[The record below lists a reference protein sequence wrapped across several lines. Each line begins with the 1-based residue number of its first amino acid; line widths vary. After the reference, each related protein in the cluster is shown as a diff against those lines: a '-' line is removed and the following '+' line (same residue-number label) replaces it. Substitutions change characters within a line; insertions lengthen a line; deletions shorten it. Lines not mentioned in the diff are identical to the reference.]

1 MYASE
6 DMDMTTDTII
16 QNNADIQRNTD
27 LQNSAEVIQTPR
39 KIWIIAFIFAFLGL
53 LCDGADLGFLAV
65 SLTSLKAEF
74 HLTGFQTGTL
84 GSLTLLGSAIG
95 GLFGGWACDRFGR
108 VRIIVI
114 FVAYSSILTCAL
126 GFTHTYEQFAIIRVF
141 GSMGLGVLYIA
152 CNVLISEMVPTKH
165 RSTALATLM
174 TGYTLGSL
182 LATLLA
188 GHIIPEHGWRFLYW
202 IAITPIILSLFM
214 HFMVPEPASWK
225 KSKEIRAAQTSRQP
239 QATRKRQNP
248 YLEILKDKKHG
259 TMFILWIIS
268 TGALQFGYYG
278 VSNWLPA
285 YLESDL
291 GIKFKEMAMY
301 MVGTF
306 LIMIF
311 AKIIAGIIADKIGRR
326 AVFAFGTIGTA
337 LFIPVIV
344 YFNTP
349 ASILWMMLFFGF
361 LYGMPYAINA
371 TYMTE
376 SFPTSIRGSAVG
388 GAYNIGKVL
397 SIFSPLT
404 IGYLSQNGSIG
415 TGLLVM
421 AGAYFICGVIPLL
434 FIKDRLFNPQKAD

>member
-1 MYASE
+1 MLAYE
-6 DMDMTTDTII
+6 DRDMTTDTIE
-16 QNNADIQRNTD
+16 QSTD
-27 LQNSAEVIQTPR
+27 RQQVLHTPK
-39 KIWIIAFIFAFLGL
+39 KIWIVAFIFAFLVL
-53 LCDGADLGFLAV
+53 LCDGADLGFLAL
-65 SLTSLKAEF
+65 SLTSLKNEF
-74 HLTGFQTGTL
+74 HLTGLQTGTL
-84 GSLTLLGSAIG
+84 GSLTLLGSACG
-95 GLFGGWACDRFGR
+95 GLVGGWACDRFGR
-108 VRIIVI
+108 VRVIVVCI
-114 FVAYSSILTCAL
+114 AFSSIMTCIL
-126 GFTHTYEQFAIIRVF
+126 GFSQSYMQFAVLRTF
-141 GSMGLGVLYIA
+141 GSMGLGALYIA
-152 CNVLISEMVPTKH
+152 CNILISEMVPTKH
-165 RSTALATLM
+165 RSTALAALM

-188 GHIIPEHGWRFLYW
+188 GHIVPEFGWRMLYW
-202 IAITPIILSLFM
+202 IAITPIVLSVLM
-214 HFMVPEPASWK
+214 HFCVPEPLSWK
-225 KSKEIRAAQTSRQP
+225 KARELKAIAPVSSSKPSRG
-239 QATRKRQNP
+239 KNP
-248 YLEILKDKKHG
+248 YLEILRDKKHG
-259 TMFILWIIS
+259 TMFVLWIIS

-306 LIMIF
+306 LIMMF
-311 AKIIAGIIADKIGRR
+311 AKIIAGIVADKLGRR

-344 YFNTP
+344 YLNTP
-349 ASILWMMLFFGF
+349 ANILWLMLFFGF

-404 IGYLSQNGSIG
+404 IGYLSQSGSIG
-415 TGLLVM
+415 LGLLVM

-434 FIKDRLFNPQKAD
+434 FIKNKLYDPQKAD

>member
-1 MYASE
+1 
-6 DMDMTTDTII
+6 MTTDTIT
-16 QNNADIQRNTD
+16 QDRPVA
-27 LQNSAEVIQTPR
+27 VIETPK
-39 KIWIIAFIFAFLGL
+39 KIWITAFVFAFLAL
-53 LCDGADLGFLAV
+53 LCDGADLGFLAL

-74 HLTGFQTGTL
+74 HLTGVQAGTL

-108 VRIIVI
+108 VRIIVF

-126 GFTHTYEQFAIIRVF
+126 GFTQSYMQFACIRVL
-141 GSMGLGVLYIA
+141 GAMGLGALYIA
-152 CNVLISEMVPTKH
+152 CNVLMSEMVPTKH
-165 RSTALATLM
+165 RTTVLATLM

-188 GHIIPEHGWRFLYW
+188 GHIIPDHGWRYLYW
-202 IAITPIILSLFM
+202 LSITPIVLSFFM

-225 KSKEIRAAQTSRQP
+225 ISFERRARVHAQQPAVKST
-239 QATRKRQNP
+239 NP
-248 YLEILKDKKHG
+248 YREIFKERRHG
-259 TMFILWIIS
+259 VMFLLWVVS

-291 GIKFKEMAMY
+291 DIKFKEMAMY

-306 LIMIF
+306 MIMIF
-311 AKIIAGIIADKIGRR
+311 AKIIAGMIADRLGRR

-344 YFNTP
+344 YLNTP
-349 ASILWMMLFFGF
+349 MNILWLMLMFGF
-361 LYGMPYAINA
+361 LYGIPYAINA

-376 SFPTSIRGSAVG
+376 SFPTSMRGSAVG
-388 GAYNIGKVL
+388 GAYNVGKVL

-404 IGYLSQNGSIG
+404 IGYLSQQGSIG
-415 TGLLVM
+415 LGLLVM
-421 AGAYFICGVIPLL
+421 AAAYFICGVIPLL

>member
-1 MYASE
+1 
-6 DMDMTTDTII
+6 MTTDVVAQKGSTE
-16 QNNADIQRNTD
+16 A
-27 LQNSAEVIQTPR
+27 IQTP
-39 KIWIIAFIFAFLGL
+39 KKVWITAFIFAFLTL
-53 LCDGADLGFLAV
+53 LCDGADLGFLAL

-74 HLTGFQTGTL
+74 HLTGVQAGTL

-108 VRIIVI
+108 VRVIVFFI
-114 FVAYSSILTCAL
+114 AFSSIFTCAL
-126 GFTHTYEQFAIIRVF
+126 GFTHSYVQFASVRVI
-141 GSMGLGVLYIA
+141 GSMGLGALYIA
-152 CNVLISEMVPTKH
+152 CNILMSEMVPTKH
-165 RSTALATLM
+165 RTTVLATLM
-174 TGYTLGSL
+174 TGYTLGTL

-188 GHIIPEHGWRFLYW
+188 GHIIPEHGWRVLYW
-202 IAITPIILSLFM
+202 IAIIPIVLSVIM
-214 HFMVPEPASWK
+214 HLVVPEPESWK
-225 KSKEIRAAQTSRQP
+225 KSRQLRLVKVDKDVKK
-239 QATRKRQNP
+239 AKGLNP
-248 YLEILKDKKHG
+248 YAEIFKDKKHG
-259 TMFILWIIS
+259 TMFLLWVIS

-291 GIKFKEMAMY
+291 GIKFKEMTMY

-306 LIMIF
+306 IIMIF
-311 AKIIAGIIADKIGRR
+311 AKILAGLVADKLGRR

-344 YFNTP
+344 YLNTP
-349 ASILWMMLFFGF
+349 TNILWMMLFFGF

-388 GAYNIGKVL
+388 GAYNVGKVL

-415 TGLLVM
+415 LGLLVM

>member
-1 MYASE
+1 MPHVFLSE
-6 DMDMTTDTII
+6 ERDMATDTITSSSTI
-16 QNNADIQRNTD
+16 QA
-27 LQNSAEVIQTPR
+27 IQTPK
-39 KIWIIAFIFAFLGL
+39 KIWITAFIFAFLAL
-53 LCDGADLGFLAV
+53 LCDGADLGFLAL
-65 SLTSLKAEF
+65 SLTSLKTEF
-74 HLTGFQTGTL
+74 HLTGVQAGTL

-108 VRIIVI
+108 VRIIVFFI
-114 FVAYSSILTCAL
+114 AYSSILTCAL
-126 GFTHTYEQFAIIRVF
+126 GFTHSFEQFAIVRVF
-141 GSMGLGVLYIA
+141 GSMGLGALYIA
-152 CNVLISEMVPTKH
+152 CNVLMSEMVPTKH
-165 RSTALATLM
+165 RTTVLAALM

-188 GHIIPEHGWRFLYW
+188 GHIIPDHGWRYLYW
-202 IAITPIILSLFM
+202 LSITPIVLSFFM
-214 HFMVPEPASWK
+214 YFMVPEPESWK
-225 KSKEIRAAQTSRQP
+225 KSRQIRAAQTDGGMK
-239 QATRKRQNP
+239 AVKRENP
-248 YLEILKDKKHG
+248 YREIFKEKKHG
-259 TMFILWIIS
+259 VMFLLWVIS

-285 YLESDL
+285 YLESEL

-306 LIMIF
+306 IIMIF
-311 AKIIAGIIADKIGRR
+311 AKIIAGMIADRLGRR

-344 YFNTP
+344 YLNTP
-349 ASILWMMLFFGF
+349 VNILWLMLFFGF
-361 LYGMPYAINA
+361 LYGIPYAINA

-388 GAYNIGKVL
+388 GAYNVGKVL

-415 TGLLVM
+415 LGLLVM

>member
-1 MYASE
+1 MATEALKQDTASGG
-6 DMDMTTDTII
+6 II
-16 QNNADIQRNTD
+16 QT
-27 LQNSAEVIQTPR
+27 SKKV
-39 KIWIIAFIFAFLGL
+39 WITAFIFSFLAL
-53 LCDGADLGFLAV
+53 LADGADLGFLAL

-74 HLTGFQTGTL
+74 NLTGLQTGTL
-84 GSLTLLGSAIG
+84 GSLTLLGSAVG
-95 GLFGGWACDRFGR
+95 GLLGGWACDRFGR

-114 FVAYSSILTCAL
+114 CIAFSSLLTCAL
-126 GFTHTYEQFAIIRVF
+126 GFTHSYLQFAMLRTI
-141 GSMGLGVLYIA
+141 GAMGLGALYIA
-152 CNVLISEMVPTKH
+152 CNILISEMVPTKH

-188 GHIIPEHGWRFLYW
+188 GNLVPEYGWRMLYW
-202 IAITPIILSLFM
+202 IAVTPIVLSIFM
-214 HFMVPEPASWK
+214 YFLVPEPGSWK
-225 KSKEIRAAQTSRQP
+225 QSRDQKRAAQLRSNEP
-239 QATRKRQNP
+239 VKRKNP
-248 YLEILKDKKHG
+248 YIEILRDKKHRVI
-259 TMFILWIIS
+259 FILWIIS

-311 AKIIAGIIADKIGRR
+311 AKIIAGIIADRLGRR

-344 YFNTP
+344 YLNTP
-349 ASILWMMLFFGF
+349 TNILWLMLLFGF

-388 GAYNIGKVL
+388 GAYNVGKVL

-415 TGLLVM
+415 LGLLVM

-434 FIKDRLFNPQKAD
+434 FIKDRLYNPQKAD

>member
-1 MYASE
+1 MPHILSE
-6 DMDMTTDTII
+6 DMDMTTENVT
-16 QNNADIQRNTD
+16 QNNGGQLDAGE
-27 LQNSAEVIQTPR
+27 AIQTPK
-39 KIWIIAFIFAFLGL
+39 KIWITAFIFAFFTL
-53 LCDGADLGFLAV
+53 LCDGADLGFLAL
-65 SLTSLKAEF
+65 SLTSLKTEF
-74 HLTGFQTGTL
+74 HLTGVQAGTL
-84 GSLTLLGSAIG
+84 GSLTLLGSAVG
-95 GLFGGWACDRFGR
+95 GLIGGWACDRFGR
-108 VRIIVI
+108 VRIIVFFI
-114 FVAYSSILTCAL
+114 AFSSVLTCAL
-126 GFTHTYEQFAIIRVF
+126 GFTHSYMQFAILRTV
-141 GSMGLGVLYIA
+141 GAMGLGALYIA
-152 CNVLISEMVPTKH
+152 CNILMSEMVPTKH
-165 RSTALATLM
+165 RSTVLATLM

-202 IAITPIILSLFM
+202 LAITPIILSVLM
-214 HFMVPEPASWK
+214 HFIVPEPESWK
-225 KSKEIRAAQTSRQP
+225 KARQLKMLVTP
-239 QATRKRQNP
+239 QSTQAVKRQNP
-248 YLEILKDKKHG
+248 YWEILRDKKHG
-259 TMFILWIIS
+259 TMFVLWILS

-306 LIMIF
+306 LIMMF
-311 AKIIAGIIADKIGRR
+311 AKIIAGIIADKLGRR

-344 YFNTP
+344 YLNTP
-349 ASILWMMLFFGF
+349 ANILWLMLFFGF
-361 LYGMPYAINA
+361 LYGIPYAINA

-404 IGYLSQNGSIG
+404 IGFLSQNGSIG
-415 TGLLVM
+415 LGLLVM

-434 FIKDRLFNPQKAD
+434 FIKDRLFNPQKAE

>member
-1 MYASE
+1 MPQFPSK
-6 DMDMTTDTII
+6 DKDMTTDKMTES
-16 QNNADIQRNTD
+16 NTD
-27 LQNSAEVIQTPR
+27 INQTP
-39 KIWIIAFIFAFLGL
+39 KKVWITAFVFAFLAL
-53 LCDGADLGFLAV
+53 LADGADLGFLAL

-74 HLTGFQTGTL
+74 NLTGIQAGTL

-108 VRIIVI
+108 VRIIVFFI
-114 FVAYSSILTCAL
+114 AFSSILTCAL
-126 GFTHTYEQFAIIRVF
+126 GFTQSYYQFATLRVF
-141 GSMGLGVLYIA
+141 GSMGLGALYIA
-152 CNVLISEMVPTKH
+152 CNVLMSEMVPTRH
-165 RSTALATLM
+165 RTTVLATLM

-188 GHIIPEHGWRFLYW
+188 GHIIPDHGWRYLYW
-202 IAITPIILSLFM
+202 LAITPIVLSVFM
-214 HFMVPEPASWK
+214 YYMVPEPVSWV
-225 KSKEIRAAQTSRQP
+225 KSRKLKLSQTSIGQP
-239 QATRKRQNP
+239 VVKQNP
-248 YLEILKDKKHG
+248 YKEIFSNKKHA
-259 TMFILWIIS
+259 TIFMLWVLS

-306 LIMIF
+306 IIMIF
-311 AKIIAGIIADKIGRR
+311 AKVIAGMIADKLGRR

-337 LFIPVIV
+337 IFIPIIV
-344 YFNTP
+344 YLNTP
-349 ASILWMMLFFGF
+349 TNILYLMLMFGF
-361 LYGMPYAINA
+361 LYGIPYAINA

-388 GAYNIGKVL
+388 GAYNVGKVL

-415 TGLLVM
+415 LGLLVM
-421 AGAYFICGVIPLL
+421 AGAYFICGLIPLL
-434 FIKDRLFNPQKAD
+434 FIKDRLYNPQKAD

>member
-1 MYASE
+1 LLSYSLNS
-6 DMDMTTDTII
+6 IK
-16 QNNADIQRNTD
+16 AD
-27 LQNSAEVIQTPR
+27 
-39 KIWIIAFIFAFLGL
+39 FGL
-53 LCDGADLGFLAV
+53 SSVQAGM
-65 SLTSLKAEF
+65 
-74 HLTGFQTGTL
+74 L
-84 GSLTLLGSAIG
+84 GSFTLAGMAVG
-95 GLFGGWACDRFGR
+95 GIFGGWACDKFGR
-108 VRIIVI
+108 VRIVVI
-114 FVAYSSILTCAL
+114 SILTFSLLTCGL
-126 GFTHTYEQFAIIRVF
+126 GFTQSFLQFGILRFFA
-141 GSMGLGVLYIA
+141 SLGLGSLYIA
-152 CNVLISEMVPTKH
+152 CNILMSEMVPTKH
-165 RSTALATLM
+165 RSTVLATLM

-202 IAITPIILSLFM
+202 IAITPVVLSVLM
-214 HFMVPEPASWK
+214 HFCVPEPESWK
-225 KSKEIRAAQTSRQP
+225 KARQLKALEVAQSNQP
-239 QATRKRQNP
+239 KKRQNP
-248 YLEILKDKKHG
+248 YLEILRDKKHG

-306 LIMIF
+306 LIMMF
-311 AKIIAGIIADKIGRR
+311 AKVIAGIVADKLGRR

-344 YFNTP
+344 YLNTP
-349 ASILWMMLFFGF
+349 TNILWMMLFFGF

-415 TGLLVM
+415 LGLLVM
-421 AGAYFICGVIPLL
+421 AAAYFICGVIPLL
-434 FIKDRLFNPQKAD
+434 FIKDRLFNPQKAE

>member
-1 MYASE
+1 MPHVPSE
-6 DMDMTTDTII
+6 DMDMTT
-16 QNNADIQRNTD
+16 NTVTE
-27 LQNSAEVIQTPR
+27 NMSSTEAIQTPK
-39 KIWIIAFIFAFLGL
+39 KIWITAFIFAFFTL
-53 LCDGADLGFLAV
+53 LCDGADLGFLAL
-65 SLTSLKAEF
+65 SLTSLKTEF
-74 HLTGFQTGTL
+74 HLTGVQAGTL
-84 GSLTLLGSAIG
+84 GSLTLFGSAVG
-95 GLFGGWACDRFGR
+95 GLIGGWACDRFGR
-108 VRIIVI
+108 VRIIVFFI
-114 FVAYSSILTCAL
+114 AYSSVLTCAL
-126 GFTHTYEQFAIIRVF
+126 GFTHSYMQFAVLRTF
-141 GSMGLGVLYIA
+141 GAMGLGALYIA
-152 CNVLISEMVPTKH
+152 CNILMSEMVPTKH
-165 RSTALATLM
+165 RSTVLATLM

-202 IAITPIILSLFM
+202 IAIAPVVLSILM
-214 HFMVPEPASWK
+214 HICVPEPESWK
-225 KSKEIRAAQTSRQP
+225 KARQLKALKIAQSSQP
-239 QATRKRQNP
+239 KKRQNP
-248 YLEILKDKKHG
+248 YLEILRDKKHG
-259 TMFILWIIS
+259 TMFVLWIIS

-306 LIMIF
+306 LIMMF
-311 AKIIAGIIADKIGRR
+311 AKVIAGIVADKLGRR

-344 YFNTP
+344 YLNTP
-349 ASILWMMLFFGF
+349 TNILWMMLFFGF
-361 LYGMPYAINA
+361 LYGIPYAINA

-415 TGLLVM
+415 LGLLVM
-421 AGAYFICGVIPLL
+421 AAAYFICGVIPLL
-434 FIKDRLFNPQKAD
+434 FIKDRLFNPQKAE

>member
-1 MYASE
+1 
-6 DMDMTTDTII
+6 MTTETLK
-16 QNNADIQRNTD
+16 QEA
-27 LQNSAEVIQTPR
+27 SPEGIQTPK
-39 KIWIIAFIFAFLGL
+39 KIWITAFIFAFLTL
-53 LCDGADLGFLAV
+53 LCDGADLGFLAL

-74 HLTGFQTGTL
+74 HLTGVQAGTL

-95 GLFGGWACDRFGR
+95 GLIGGWACDRFGR
-108 VRIIVI
+108 VRIIVFFI
-114 FVAYSSILTCAL
+114 AYSSVLTCAL
-126 GFTHTYEQFAIIRVF
+126 GFTDSYMQFAIVRVF
-141 GSMGLGVLYIA
+141 GSMGLGALYIA
-152 CNVLISEMVPTKH
+152 CNILMSEMVPTKH
-165 RSTALATLM
+165 RTTVLATLM

-202 IAITPIILSLFM
+202 IAITPVVLSILMRFC
-214 HFMVPEPASWK
+214 VPEPASWK
-225 KSKEIRAAQTSRQP
+225 KSRELKALAATTVDPTQKV
-239 QATRKRQNP
+239 KRQNP

-259 TMFILWIIS
+259 TMFVLWIIS

-306 LIMIF
+306 LIMMF
-311 AKIIAGIIADKIGRR
+311 AKVIAGIVADKLGRR

-344 YFNTP
+344 YLNTP
-349 ASILWMMLFFGF
+349 TNILWMMLFFGF
-361 LYGMPYAINA
+361 LYGIPYAINA

-404 IGYLSQNGSIG
+404 IGYLSQSGSIG
-415 TGLLVM
+415 LGLLVM
-421 AGAYFICGVIPLL
+421 AAAYFICGVIPLL